1 MAKVRVLNK
10 EDIKSIFTLADALEA
25 IEQAYSE
32 KNSGDGE
39 IWPMVFHEFEPGKA
53 DLDIKSGNMNG
64 KGIFG
69 FKLVSWHLE
78 NSAKNLPTLHST
90 TMVFDIATGTP
101 KALLNAG
108 PITDYRTGAAGAIGI
123 KYLANKNAQNLL
135 MIGCG
140 ALAPYLIAASLLS
153 KPDIKQVVITNPH
166 NPQSAAHRLNS
177 ITDKVKAL
185 LEQSGAELNA
195 EMFAEE
201 DIEKAVKMSNIII
214 TATPSRQPMIKAEW
228 VHKGTHISCLG
239 ADLKGKQEIDENI
252 FAVAKAFADD
262 TAQSF
267 DVGECEIPY
276 NKGLITEH
284 CGEIGEV
291 INGTKAGRTS
301 EDDIT
306 VFDSTGIALQDLAS
320 AAQILEVAEKNNI
333 GVVVEL

>member
-10 EDIKSIFTLADALEA
+10 EDIKSVFTLADALKA
-25 IEQAYSE
+25 TEQAYCE

-53 DLDIKSGNMNG
+53 DLDIKSGNMKG

-78 NSAKNLPTLHST
+78 NSAKNLPALHGT

-135 MIGCG
+135 MVGCG
-140 ALAPYLIAASLLS
+140 ALAPYLIAASLLV
-153 KPDIKQVVITNPH
+153 KPNIKQVVITNPH
-166 NPQSAAHRLNS
+166 NPQSAAQRLNS
-177 ITDKVKAL
+177 IKDKVKVLLAESSAAL
-185 LEQSGAELNA
+185 CCEIT
-195 EMFAEE
+195 AEE
-201 DIEKAVKMSNIII
+201 DTEKAVKASDMII
-214 TATPSRQPMIKAEW
+214 TATPSHQPMIKAAW
-228 VHKGTHISCLG
+228 VQNGTHISCVG

-252 FAVAKAFADD
+252 FAVAKVFTDD
-262 TAQSF
+262 TVQSF
-267 DVGECEIPY
+267 DVGECEVPY
-276 NKGLITEH
+276 NKGVIKEH

-320 AAQILEVAEKNNI
+320 AAQILEVAEKNDI

>member
-10 EDIKSIFTLADALEA
+10 EDIKSVFTLADALKA
-25 IEQAYSE
+25 VEQAYSE
-32 KNSGDGE
+32 KNSGEGE

-69 FKLVSWHLE
+69 FKLVSWYLE
-78 NSAKNLPTLHST
+78 NSAKNLPTLHGT
-90 TMVFDIATGTP
+90 TMVFDITTGTP

-108 PITDYRTGAAGAIGI
+108 PITDYRTGAAGAVGI

-135 MIGCG
+135 MVGCG
-140 ALAPYLIAASLLS
+140 VLAPYLIAASLLV

-166 NPQSAAHRLNS
+166 NPQSAVQRIES
-177 ITDKVKAL
+177 IKDKIKVL
-185 LEQSGAELNA
+185 LGESGAELNA
-195 EMFAEE
+195 EIYAEE
-201 DIEKAVKMSNIII
+201 DTEKAVKMSNIII

-228 VHKGTHISCLG
+228 VQKGTHISCVG
-239 ADLKGKQEIDENI
+239 ADIKGKQEIDENI

-262 TAQSF
+262 AAQSF
-267 DVGECEIPY
+267 DVGECEVPY
-276 NKGLITEH
+276 NKGIITEH

-301 EDDIT
+301 EEDIT

-320 AAQILEVAEKNNI
+320 AAQILEIAEKNNI

>member
-10 EDIKSIFTLADALEA
+10 EDIKSVFTLADALKA
-25 IEQAYSE
+25 VEQAYSE
-32 KNSGDGE
+32 KNSGEGE

-69 FKLVSWHLE
+69 FKLVSWHIE
-78 NSAKNLPTLHST
+78 NITKNLPALHGT

-135 MIGCG
+135 MVGCG
-140 ALAPYLIAASLLS
+140 ALAPYLIAASLLV
-153 KPDIKQVVITNPH
+153 KPNIKQVVITNPH
-166 NPQSAAHRLNS
+166 NPQSAAQRLNS
-177 ITDKVKAL
+177 IKDKVKVLLAESSAAL
-185 LEQSGAELNA
+185 CCEIT
-195 EMFAEE
+195 AEE
-201 DIEKAVKMSNIII
+201 DTEKAVKASDMII
-214 TATPSRQPMIKAEW
+214 TATPSHQPMIKAAW
-228 VHKGTHISCLG
+228 VQNGTHISCVG

-252 FAVAKAFADD
+252 FAVAKVFTDD
-262 TAQSF
+262 TVQSF
-267 DVGECEIPY
+267 DVGECEVPY
-276 NKGLITEH
+276 NKGVIKEH
-284 CGEIGEV
+284 CGEIGDV

-301 EDDIT
+301 ENDIT

-320 AAQILEVAEKNNI
+320 AAQILEIAEKNNI